1 MSCVIYLTLNL
12 ECLDDMNRDVYI
24 QLDSCFVYLKYHL
37 QTIQYKLLECVN
49 NKLRYSLI
57 AIESL
62 AFLASESG
70 IVMVSETTNKLG
82 IYYLRLELA
91 KKWKRKDETHITF
104 MIR

>member
-1 MSCVIYLTLNL
+1 M
-12 ECLDDMNRDVYI
+12 
-24 QLDSCFVYLKYHL
+24 
-37 QTIQYKLLECVN
+37 
-49 NKLRYSLI
+49 
-57 AIESL
+57 IENL

-82 IYYLRLELA
+82 IICYLRLELA

>member
-1 MSCVIYLTLNL
+1 M
-12 ECLDDMNRDVYI
+12 
-24 QLDSCFVYLKYHL
+24 
-37 QTIQYKLLECVN
+37 
-49 NKLRYSLI
+49 
-57 AIESL
+57 IESL

-91 KKWKRKDETHITF
+91 KKWKRKDETHIRF